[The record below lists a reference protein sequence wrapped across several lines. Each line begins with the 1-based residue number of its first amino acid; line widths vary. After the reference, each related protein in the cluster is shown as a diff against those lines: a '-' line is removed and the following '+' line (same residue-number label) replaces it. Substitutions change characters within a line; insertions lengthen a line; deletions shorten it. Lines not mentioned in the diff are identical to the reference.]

1 MHLSLLV
8 AAVVAVVKEATD
20 GLVAVAVAAACA
32 HCRTRL
38 SPQAQ
43 LLRWLSAVVAI
54 GVST

>member
-8 AAVVAVVKEATD
+8 VAAAAAVKEATD
-20 GLVAVAVAAACA
+20 GPVAVAVAVACV

-43 LLRWLSAVVAI
+43 LLRWPSAVVAI